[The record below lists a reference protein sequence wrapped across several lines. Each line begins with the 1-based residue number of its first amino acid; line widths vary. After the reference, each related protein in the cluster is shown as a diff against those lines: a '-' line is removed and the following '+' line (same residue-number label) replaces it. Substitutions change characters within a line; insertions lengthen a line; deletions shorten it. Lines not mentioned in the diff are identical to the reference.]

1 MKALTKIGIG
11 FLSLAAVALWFT
23 SCSSEDV
30 ASGTNQ
36 GNQESILLL
45 SFNTGNMGTRGAA
58 TTTPLTG
65 DEKNIDDMTIGIYSS
80 DGQKLKTVQK
90 LTKGNKDD
98 ATPGSKKF
106 YIDGSGNAV
115 AKIVTTA
122 ALTVG
127 DQVLV
132 AANTGTADFSNKG
145 TAAGFKSVEIDATTA
160 LTGEAGG
167 TILTAAKLPKFGTS
181 SGKLQEGTN
190 KSEFTASD
198 IKLKNLVSKISLQK
212 ITVNFTNP
220 GPYAEAT
227 FEPTEMFLMSVPN
240 KMNFSE
246 KAWSDNPASYLSGEN
261 KVSGENKGFL
271 KVTLSTPS
279 GESASKKLSASNKT
293 FTGTATDVL
302 YTIPNSKTDANKTVL
317 VIKGTFNNNETVYY
331 KLPLNVAGYG
341 ADGKPTGAVA
351 DGTTAFQIPSGKNI
365 KCNITINTIGST
377 DLDAESGPLTATLTV
392 TVEPWDDLDQTTT
405 FE

>member
-1 MKALTKIGIG
+1 MKALTKISIG

-45 SFNTGNMGTRGAA
+45 SFNTGNMGTRG
-58 TTTPLTG
+58 TTTNLTD
-65 DEKNIDDMTIGIYSS
+65 DEKKINDMTIGIYSS
-80 DGQKLKTVQK
+80 DGQRLRTVQK
-90 LTKGNKDD
+90 LTKADSESD

-122 ALTVG
+122 ALTAG

-132 AANTGTADFSNKG
+132 AANTGSADFSKKG
-145 TAAGFKSVEIDATTA
+145 TADGFKSVDIDATTA
-160 LTGEAGG
+160 LTGASDG
-167 TILTAAKLPKFGTS
+167 TTLTAAQLPKFGTS
-181 SGKLQEGTN
+181 SGKLQGGSN

-198 IKLKNLVSKISLQK
+198 IKLKNLVSKITLQS
-212 ITVNFTNP
+212 ISVGFAAD
-220 GPYAEAT
+220 GPYASAT
-227 FEPTEMFLMSVPN
+227 FEPKEMFLMSVPE
-240 KMNFSE
+240 KMLFSE
-246 KAWSDNPASYLSGEN
+246 SAWISSPSSYFSGID
-261 KVSGENKGFL
+261 KGFL

-279 GESASKKLSASNKT
+279 EGTSKVLSTSNTT

-302 YTIPNSKTDANKTVL
+302 YTIPNSNTEANKTVL
-317 VIKGTFNNNETVYY
+317 VIKGQFSGETNPVYY
-331 KLPLNVAGYG
+331 KLPLNVKGYS

-351 DGTTAFQIPSGKNI
+351 DGTSPFQIPSGKNI
-365 KCNITINTIGST
+365 KCSITIKTIGST
-377 DLDAESGPLTATLTV
+377 NPDAESGPLTATLNV
-392 TVEPWDDLDQTTT
+392 TVDPWDDLDQNTT

>member
-45 SFNTGNMGTRGAA
+45 SFKTGNMGTRSN
-58 TTTPLTG
+58 TDLTA
-65 DEKNIDDMTIGIYSS
+65 DEKNINDMTIGIYSS
-80 DGQKLKTVQK
+80 DGQKLRTVQK
-90 LTKGNKDD
+90 LTKGIESE
-98 ATPGSKKF
+98 ATPGSNKF

-122 ALTVG
+122 ALTEG

-132 AANTGTADFSNKG
+132 AANTGSADFSKKG
-145 TAAGFKSVEIDATTA
+145 TADGFKSVEIDATTA

-181 SGKLQEGTN
+181 SSNLQAGTN

-198 IKLKNLVSKISLQK
+198 INLKNLVSKITLQS
-212 ITVNFTNP
+212 ISVDFAAD
-220 GPYAEAT
+220 GPYASAT
-227 FEPTEMFLMSVPN
+227 FEPQEMYLVSVPN
-240 KMNFSE
+240 KMQFS
-246 KAWSDNPASYLSGEN
+246 KTAWIDNPGSYL
-261 KVSGENKGFL
+261 KDKDFL

-279 GESASKKLSASNKT
+279 EGTTKVLSANNAT

-302 YTIPNSKTDANKTVL
+302 YTIPNSNTEANKTVL
-317 VIKGTFNNNETVYY
+317 VIKGQFQGETNPVYY
-331 KLPLNVAGYG
+331 KLPLNVAGYDD
-341 ADGKPTGAVA
+341 AGKPTGAVA

-365 KCNITINTIGST
+365 KCNITIKTIGST
-377 DLDAESGPLTATLTV
+377 NPDAESGPLTATLTV
-392 TVEPWDDLDQTTT
+392 TVDSWDDLDQTTT

>member
-1 MKALTKIGIG
+1 MKALTKISIG
-11 FLSLAAVALWFT
+11 FLALAAAALWFT

-45 SFNTGNMGTRGAA
+45 SFNTGNMGTRSN
-58 TTTPLTG
+58 TNLTA

-80 DGQKLKTVQK
+80 DGQKLRTVQK
-90 LTKGNKDD
+90 LTKGSESE

-122 ALTVG
+122 ALTAG

-132 AANTGTADFSNKG
+132 AANTGSADFSKKG
-145 TAAGFKSVEIDATTA
+145 TADGFKSVDIDATTA
-160 LTGEAGG
+160 LTGAPDG
-167 TILTAAKLPKFGTS
+167 TTLTAAKLPKFGTS
-181 SGKLQEGTN
+181 SGNLQAGSN

-198 IKLKNLVSKISLQK
+198 IKLKNLVSKITLQS
-212 ITVNFTNP
+212 ISVGFAAD
-220 GPYAEAT
+220 GPYASAT
-227 FEPTEMFLMSVPN
+227 FEPKEMFLMSVPE
-240 KMNFSE
+240 KMLFSDP
-246 KAWSDNPASYLSGEN
+246 AWITNPSSYFSGTD
-261 KVSGENKGFL
+261 KGFL

-279 GESASKKLSASNKT
+279 GEGASKVLSTSNKI
-293 FTGTATDVL
+293 FTGNENEDVL
-302 YTIPNSKTDANKTVL
+302 YTIPNTKTDANKTIL
-317 VIKGTFNNNETVYY
+317 VIAGLFSGESQTVYY
-331 KLPLNVAGYG
+331 KLPLNVKGYDAAGN
-341 ADGKPTGAVA
+341 PTGPV
-351 DGTTAFQIPSGKNI
+351 DTNTSAFQIPSGKNI

-377 DLDAESGPLTATLTV
+377 DLNAESGPLTATLTV
-392 TVEPWDDLDQTTT
+392 TVDPWDDLGQDTT

>member
-1 MKALTKIGIG
+1 MKALTKISIG

-45 SFNTGNMGTRGAA
+45 SFNTGNMGTRG
-58 TTTPLTG
+58 TTTNLTD
-65 DEKNIDDMTIGIYSS
+65 DEKKINDMTIGIYSS
-80 DGQKLKTVQK
+80 DGQRLRTVQK
-90 LTKGNKDD
+90 LTKADSESD

-122 ALTVG
+122 ALTAG

-132 AANTGTADFSNKG
+132 AANTGSADFSKKG
-145 TAAGFKSVEIDATTA
+145 TADGFKSVDIDATTA
-160 LTGEAGG
+160 LTGASDG
-167 TILTAAKLPKFGTS
+167 TTLTAAQLPKFGTS
-181 SGKLQEGTN
+181 SGKLQGGSN

-198 IKLKNLVSKISLQK
+198 IKLKNLVSKITLQS
-212 ITVNFTNP
+212 ISVGFAAD
-220 GPYAEAT
+220 GPYASAT
-227 FEPTEMFLMSVPN
+227 FEPKEMFLMSVPE
-240 KMNFSE
+240 KMLFSE
-246 KAWSDNPASYLSGEN
+246 SAWISSPSSYFSGID
-261 KVSGENKGFL
+261 KGFL

-279 GESASKKLSASNKT
+279 EGTSKVLSTSNTT

-302 YTIPNSKTDANKTVL
+302 YTIPNSKTDANKTIL
-317 VIKGTFNNNETVYY
+317 VIAGSFSGESNTVYY
-331 KLPLNVAGYG
+331 KLPLNVKGYDAAGN
-341 ADGKPTGAVA
+341 PTGPV
-351 DGTTAFQIPSGKNI
+351 DTNTSAFQIPSGKNI

-377 DLDAESGPLTATLTV
+377 DLNAESGPLTATLTV
-392 TVEPWDDLDQTTT
+392 TVDPWDDLDQITK

>member
-1 MKALTKIGIG
+1 MKALTKISIG

-58 TTTPLTG
+58 TTTLLTD

-90 LTKGNKDD
+90 LTKGSKDD

-106 YIDGSGNAV
+106 YIDDSGNAV

-122 ALTVG
+122 ALTAG

-132 AANTGTADFSNKG
+132 AANTGSADFSKKG
-145 TAAGFKSVEIDATTA
+145 TAVGFKSVEIDATTA
-160 LTGEAGG
+160 LTGASDG
-167 TILTAAKLPKFGTS
+167 TILKAAKLPKFGTS
-181 SGKLQEGTN
+181 SGNLKECSN

-198 IKLKNLVSKISLQK
+198 IKLKNLVSKITLQS
-212 ITVNFTNP
+212 ISVDFAAD
-220 GPYAEAT
+220 GPYASAT
-227 FEPTEMFLMSVPN
+227 FEPQEMYLVSVPN
-240 KMNFSE
+240 KMQFSE
-246 KAWSDNPASYLSGEN
+246 TAWIDNPGSYL
-261 KVSGENKGFL
+261 KDKDFL

-279 GESASKKLSASNKT
+279 GEGTSNVLDAGHPT
-293 FTGTATDVL
+293 FTGTDADVL
-302 YTIPNSKTDANKTVL
+302 YTIPNSNTEANKTVL
-317 VIKGTFNNNETVYY
+317 VIKGKFLGETNPVYY
-331 KLPLNVAGYG
+331 KLPLNVAGYND
-341 ADGKPTGAVA
+341 AGKPTGAVA

-365 KCNITINTIGST
+365 KCNITIKTIGST
-377 DLDAESGPLTATLTV
+377 NPDAESGPLTATLTV

>member
-1 MKALTKIGIG
+1 MKALTKISIG
-11 FLSLAAVALWFT
+11 FLALAAVALWFT

-45 SFNTGNMGTRGAA
+45 SFNTGNMGTRG
-58 TTTPLTG
+58 TTTNLTD
-65 DEKNIDDMTIGIYSS
+65 DEKKINDMTIGIYSS
-80 DGQKLKTVQK
+80 DGQRLRTVQK
-90 LTKGNKDD
+90 LTKADSESD

-122 ALTVG
+122 ALTAG
-127 DQVLV
+127 DLVLV
-132 AANTGTADFSNKG
+132 AANTGSADFSKKG
-145 TAAGFKSVEIDATTA
+145 TADGFKSVDIDATTA
-160 LTGEAGG
+160 LTGASDG
-167 TILTAAKLPKFGTS
+167 TTLTAAQLPKFGTS
-181 SGKLQEGTN
+181 SGKLQGGSN

-198 IKLKNLVSKISLQK
+198 IKLKNLVSKITLQS
-212 ITVNFTNP
+212 ISVGFAAD
-220 GPYAEAT
+220 GPYASAT
-227 FEPTEMFLMSVPN
+227 FEPKEMFLMSVPE
-240 KMNFSE
+240 KMLFSE
-246 KAWSDNPASYLSGEN
+246 SAWISSPSSYFSGID
-261 KVSGENKGFL
+261 KGFL

-279 GESASKKLSASNKT
+279 EGTSKVLSSSNKT

-331 KLPLNVAGYG
+331 KLPLNVKSYN
-341 ADGKPTGAVA
+341 A
-351 DGTTAFQIPSGKNI
+351 DGTPKEPVAVGTQPFQIPSGKNI

-392 TVEPWDDLDQTTT
+392 TVEPWDDFDQNTT